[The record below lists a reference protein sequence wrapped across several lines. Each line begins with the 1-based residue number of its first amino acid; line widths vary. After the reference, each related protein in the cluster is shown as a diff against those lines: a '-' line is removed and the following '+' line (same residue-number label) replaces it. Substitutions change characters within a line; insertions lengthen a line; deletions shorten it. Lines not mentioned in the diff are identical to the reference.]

1 MAAPAATIAVLGG
14 ALKRKYSD
22 KFVSAIEWSH
32 GVAAAQVKKIA
43 WHGFP
48 TWAMRVGN
56 SAARSADFV
65 TAQTLAASAFTNVVQ
80 PVIPTY
86 QQDFGLAT
94 IEGRL
99 MKAAGGKDG
108 ALYDKMVAQIDG
120 IMGATMHSLSCKIY
134 RNGFGGLSTI
144 NASTVLASTSLVLGF
159 PEDAVLFEINN
170 LIGLAASDAAAMRNG
185 GSTISVLGIDYTTGT
200 LTTSANVSTITG
212 AALGDTI
219 YLAGD
224 RGVGAS
230 PTAVCVSGYEQWLN
244 SSTAL
249 FGLTRTADGRLR
261 GYSFSAQGMTEEDA
275 LIQGL
280 AETRRFG
287 GQVDAVYMNP
297 TRMRNIIKLAMG
309 RYRPITVKG
318 PAGIG
323 FKEGIALMTL
333 DGREVNVF
341 DDPFC
346 PYLRIFGIESKSFQ
360 LFCADSDK
368 IPAFLDDD
376 GNTVLRLA
384 AADGVEARVG
394 YYADLGC
401 NAPIHNFVATYT
413 S

>member
-1 MAAPAATIAVLGG
+1 MAAPAATIATLGS
-14 ALKRKYSD
+14 ALKRKYSE
-22 KFVSAIEWSH
+22 KFVTSIEWSH
-32 GVAAAQVKKIA
+32 GVAAAQVKKVA

-56 SAARSADFV
+56 SAARSADFP

-86 QQDFGLAT
+86 QQDFGVAT

-120 IMGATMHSLSCKIY
+120 IMGAVMHSLSTKIY
-134 RNGFGGLSTI
+134 RNGFGGVSTI
-144 NASTVLASTSLVLGF
+144 NATTVLASTLLVLAF
-159 PEDAVLFEINN
+159 PEDAVLFEIGDQ
-170 LIGLAASDAAAMRNG
+170 LTLAASDAAAQRAG
-185 GSTISVLGIDYTTGT
+185 TISVTGIDYTAGT
-200 LTTSANVSTITG
+200 LTLSGNITAG
-212 AALGDTI
+212 IAAAALGDTI
-219 YLAGD
+219 YHSGD
-224 RGVGAS
+224 RGAGAS
-230 PTAVCVSGYEQWLN
+230 PAAVCISGYEQWLN

-249 FGLTRTADGRLR
+249 FGLTRTNDGRLR

-333 DGREVNVF
+333 DGREVNCF

-346 PYLRIFGIESKSFQ
+346 PYLRIFGIETKSFQ

-376 GNTVLRLA
+376 GLTVLRLA
-384 AADGVEARVG
+384 AADGVEGRVG